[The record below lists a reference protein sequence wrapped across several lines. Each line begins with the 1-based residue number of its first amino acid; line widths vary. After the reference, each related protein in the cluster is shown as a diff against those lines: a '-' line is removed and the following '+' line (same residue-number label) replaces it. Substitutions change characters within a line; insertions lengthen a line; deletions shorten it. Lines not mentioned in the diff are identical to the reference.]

1 MVFSTKN
8 PFLYGRIAV
17 NGNFI
22 GRSEEIARLLNSI
35 KLGESSVIYSP
46 NGMGKSSL
54 LAELARRYSKDFI
67 FVPIDLTGIT
77 NEATLLNLVTRGT
90 MRAAYGRLQN
100 YPPEAWELLANPRLR
115 RAVVEDIE
123 SGSSGNLRDRLPT
136 FSAPRGTDLGELL
149 RLSDTRT
156 QIRMCPRCGS
166 ALKWLEEESG
176 GYCSNRQKYAPVRR
190 TVKLRT
196 NRSKMPPM
204 DEMSCPK
211 CRSVL
216 RFVHRYSEYY
226 CEKCRTYP
234 MMDPKRRS
242 HENPDTEDIIQALDL
257 PERIANQKVTRLV
270 VMFDESQELAAIEDR
285 MMLETMRHRFEMHG
299 NVSYLFSGS
308 SKQTLLGIF
317 QERSA
322 PFSDFAHWFE
332 LGPIQ
337 QSQLEKHLMMK
348 FMEAKGRLTKDIAD
362 LVVGLSGGYPYY
374 AQKIAHELFHI
385 SSSPTMTQAEEAVIS
400 VLRHQSPVY
409 SVLWDSIRSPLHRK
423 YLLAAANEPRVTH
436 GEGFVLRHNLR
447 SRSHVQRTEKQL
459 EMRGIISD
467 GEIID
472 PMFVLWLRSVTH

>member
-166 ALKWLEEESG
+166 ALKWLEKYSRY
-176 GYCSNRQKYAPVRR
+176 YCFECKGYAP
-190 TVKLRT
+190 KGIGG
-196 NRSKMPPM
+196 PPHIAS
-204 DEMSCPK
+204 DKRHCPV
-211 CRSVL
+211 C
-216 RFVHRYSEYY
+216 
-226 CEKCRTYP
+226 
-234 MMDPKRRS
+234 
-242 HENPDTEDIIQALDL
+242 
-257 PERIANQKVTRLV
+257 
-270 VMFDESQELAAIEDR
+270 
-285 MMLETMRHRFEMHG
+285 
-299 NVSYLFSGS
+299 
-308 SKQTLLGIF
+308 KQ
-317 QERSA
+317 S
-322 PFSDFAHWFE
+322 
-332 LGPIQ
+332 
-337 QSQLEKHLMMK
+337 MK
-348 FMEAKGRLTKDIAD
+348 FIQEYNEWYCFKCKKYTLRPSK
-362 LVVGLSGGYPYY
+362 P
-374 AQKIAHELFHI
+374 
-385 SSSPTMTQAEEAVIS
+385 
-400 VLRHQSPVY
+400 VL
-409 SVLWDSIRSPLHRK
+409 
-423 YLLAAANEPRVTH
+423 LL
-436 GEGFVLRHNLR
+436 
-447 SRSHVQRTEKQL
+447 
-459 EMRGIISD
+459 
-467 GEIID
+467 
-472 PMFVLWLRSVTH
+472 